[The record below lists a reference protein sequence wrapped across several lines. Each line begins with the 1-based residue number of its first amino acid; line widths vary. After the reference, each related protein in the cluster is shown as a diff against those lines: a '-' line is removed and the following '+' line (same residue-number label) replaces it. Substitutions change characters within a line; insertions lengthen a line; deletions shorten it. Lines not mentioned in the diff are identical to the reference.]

1 MDRIHAASHVRI
13 QREINRPQQHL
24 AAPWLGNFGF
34 SELEVVWR
42 RLAAWAGG
50 KENLPVDCR
59 DPLSVRILGLSIHS
73 LLSGIQTICLVLN

>member
-1 MDRIHAASHVRI
+1 MLRTIYLSLDPYMRGRMD
-13 QREINRPQQHL
+13 PGPHL

-59 DPLSVRILGLSIHS
+59 DPPSVRILGLSIHS